1 METIIV
7 KPRNKVELEL
17 VSTLLK
23 RMNIRTAIQ
32 KKEVIKKKKA
42 KAEFLHSLEGRLNEV
57 KQHIEGKIKLKD
69 ARTLLNEL

>member
-42 KAEFLHSLEGRLNEV
+42 KVEFLHSLEGRLNEV